1 MKKQLTL
8 KEEYYRRLTQSYTKH
23 GVKKLFID
31 QFMAGSGNELK
42 EKFWSPRSSAR
53 LCFDLYSWMG
63 EDEGFDDVE
72 FEYKLCCL
80 ISGGRR
86 VYANMDV
93 YYAAGNEVTFIES
106 KFTETAD
113 NRNYM
118 TDLPEAYWKTS
129 CEYKSASGKVVRQ
142 EILERYSKQRDVM
155 DQFLSFINDVSERA
169 KQSGA
174 ASWFDA
180 KQETCHLLGIVNYM
194 LDPKW
199 VEGKKVVNFY
209 NVAANFK
216 QIDFADYFRIKAE
229 EMVRDILNARKLLI
243 QFNYGLYSIKD
254 FFEKHGWLDKK
265 AYATDLTVC
274 NLLVSYFPLSSSN
287 PIAQCDN
294 QAQPMQCRL

>member
-1 MKKQLTL
+1 MKFPISI
-8 KEEYYRRLTQSYTKH
+8 KEEYYNRLSKPYTKR

-31 QFMAGSGNELK
+31 QFMSGSGNELK

-93 YYAAGNEVTFIES
+93 YYATGNEVTFIES

-118 TDLPEAYWKTS
+118 IDLPEAYWKTS
-129 CEYKSASGKVVRQ
+129 REYKSVSGKDVNQ
-142 EILERYSKQRDVM
+142 EILERYSKREDVM
-155 DQFLSFINDVSERA
+155 NRFLSFIDDISQQVNM
-169 KQSGA
+169 KGA
-174 ASWFDA
+174 VSWFDA

-194 LDPKW
+194 LDLDLA
-199 VEGKKVVNFY
+199 EGEKVVNFY
-209 NVAANFK
+209 NVAANFE
-216 QIDFADYFRIKAE
+216 QDDFADYFRIKGE
-229 EMVRDILNARKLLI
+229 EMVRNILKTRNLSL
-243 QFNYGLYSIKD
+243 QFNYGLYSIKE
-254 FFEKHGWLDKK
+254 FFENHGWLDKK
-265 AYATDLTVC
+265 AYATNLTVR
-274 NLLVSYFPLSSSN
+274 NLLASHFP
-287 PIAQCDN
+287 DK
-294 QAQPMQCRL
+294 

>member
-1 MKKQLTL
+1 MKLPISI
-8 KEEYYRRLTQSYTKH
+8 KEEYYNRLSKPYTKR

-31 QFMAGSGNELK
+31 QFMSGSGNELK

-118 TDLPEAYWKTS
+118 IDLPEAYWKTS

-142 EILERYSKQRDVM
+142 EILERYSNREDVM
-155 DQFLSFINDVSERA
+155 NQFLSFINDISERA

-174 ASWFDA
+174 VSWFDA
-180 KQETCHLLGIVNYM
+180 KQETCHLLGIVNYILSDT
-194 LDPKW
+194 LDEM
-199 VEGKKVVNFY
+199 VEVVYFY
-209 NVAANFK
+209 NVAANYE
-216 QIDFADYFRIKAE
+216 QDAFAEYFRSRAE
-229 EMVRDILNARKLLI
+229 EMVRNILKTRNLSI

-254 FFEKHGWLDKK
+254 FFEKHGWLDRK
-265 AYATDLTVC
+265 AYATDQKVRD
-274 NLLVSYFPLSSSN
+274 LLLSSPHPTLS
-287 PIAQCDN
+287 AGTRY
-294 QAQPMQCRL
+294 AFL

>member
-1 MKKQLTL
+1 MKFLISI
-8 KEEYYRRLTQSYTKH
+8 KEEYYNRLSKSYTKR
-23 GVKKLFID
+23 GAKKLFID
-31 QFMAGSGNELK
+31 QFMAGNGNELK

-118 TDLPEAYWKTS
+118 IDLPEAYWKTS

-180 KQETCHLLGIVNYM
+180 KQETCHLLGIVNYILSDA
-194 LDPKW
+194 LDEK
-199 VEGKKVVNFY
+199 VEVVNFH
-209 NVAANFK
+209 NVAANYE
-216 QIDFADYFRIKAE
+216 QDAFAEYFRNRAE
-229 EMVRDILNARKLLI
+229 EMVGNILKTRNLSIR
-243 QFNYGLYSIKD
+243 FNYGLYSIKD
-254 FFEKHGWLDKK
+254 FFEEHGWLDRK
-265 AYATDLTVC
+265 AYATDLKVRD
-274 NLLVSYFPLSSSN
+274 LSAAYFPSL
-287 PIAQCDN
+287 AK
-294 QAQPMQCRL
+294 

>member
-1 MKKQLTL
+1 MKFSISL
-8 KEEYYRRLTQSYTKH
+8 KEEYYNRLSKPYTKR

-31 QFMAGSGNELK
+31 QFMSGSGNELK

-63 EDEGFDDVE
+63 EDDGFHDVE

-93 YYAAGNEVTFIES
+93 YYAVGNEVTFIES
-106 KFTETAD
+106 KYTETAD
-113 NRNYM
+113 NRNY
-118 TDLPEAYWKTS
+118 TNDLPEAYWKTS
-129 CEYKSASGKVVRQ
+129 REYKSASGKVVRQ

-155 DQFLSFINDVSERA
+155 DQFLSFINDISERA

-194 LDPKW
+194 LDPQW

-209 NVAANFK
+209 NVVANYK
-216 QIDFADYFRIKAE
+216 QDDFAEYFKSRAV
-229 EMVRDILNARKLLI
+229 EMVVNILKTRNLSI

-265 AYATDLTVC
+265 AYATDLTVRD
-274 NLLVSYFPLSSSN
+274 LLVSYFPLSSSD
-287 PIAQCDN
+287 PIGQCNN

>member
-1 MKKQLTL
+1 MKFSISL
-8 KEEYYRRLTQSYTKH
+8 KEEYYNRLSKPYTKR

-80 ISGGRR
+80 VSGGRR

-93 YYAAGNEVTFIES
+93 YYAVGNEVTFIES
-106 KFTETAD
+106 KYTETAD

-118 TDLPEAYWKTS
+118 IDLPEAYWKTT

-155 DQFLSFINDVSERA
+155 DQFLAFIGDISEELNKR
-169 KQSGA
+169 GA
-174 ASWFDA
+174 VSWFDA
-180 KQETCHLLGIVNYM
+180 KQETCHLLGIVNYILSDT
-194 LDPKW
+194 LDKE
-199 VEGKKVVNFY
+199 VEVVNFH
-209 NVAANFK
+209 NVAANYE
-216 QIDFADYFRIKAE
+216 QDAFAEYFRSRAE
-229 EMVRDILNARKLLI
+229 EMVRNILKTRNLSI

-254 FFEKHGWLDKK
+254 FFEKHGWLDRK
-265 AYATDLTVC
+265 AYATDLKVRD
-274 NLLVSYFPLSSSN
+274 LSAAYFPSL
-287 PIAQCDN
+287 AK
-294 QAQPMQCRL
+294 

>member
-1 MKKQLTL
+1 MKFPISI
-8 KEEYYRRLTQSYTKH
+8 KEEYYNRLSKPYTKR
-23 GVKKLFID
+23 GVKKLYID
-31 QFMAGSGNELK
+31 QFMAGNGNELK

-93 YYAAGNEVTFIES
+93 YYAVGNEVTFIES

-118 TDLPEAYWKTS
+118 IDLPEAYWKTS

-155 DQFLSFINDVSERA
+155 DQFLAFIGDISEELN
-169 KQSGA
+169 KSGA
-174 ASWFDA
+174 VSWFDA
-180 KQETCHLLGIVNYM
+180 KQETCHLLGIVNYILSDT
-194 LDPKW
+194 LDKE
-199 VEGKKVVNFY
+199 VEVVNFH
-209 NVAANFK
+209 NVAANFE
-216 QIDFADYFRIKAE
+216 QYAFAEYFRSRAE
-229 EMVRDILNARKLLI
+229 EMVRNILMTRNLSI

-265 AYATDLTVC
+265 AYATDLTVSD
-274 NLLVSYFPLSSSN
+274 LLASYFFRNLD
-287 PIAQCDN
+287 AET
-294 QAQPMQCRL
+294 L

>member
-1 MKKQLTL
+1 MKFSISL
-8 KEEYYRRLTQSYTKH
+8 KEEYYNRLSKPYTKR

-80 ISGGRR
+80 VSGGRR

-93 YYAAGNEVTFIES
+93 YYAVGNEVTFIES
-106 KFTETAD
+106 KYTETAD

-118 TDLPEAYWKTS
+118 IDLPEAYWKTT

-155 DQFLSFINDVSERA
+155 DQFFAFIGDISEELNKR
-169 KQSGA
+169 GA
-174 ASWFDA
+174 VSWFDA
-180 KQETCHLLGIVNYM
+180 KQETCHLLGIVNYILSDT
-194 LDPKW
+194 LDKE
-199 VEGKKVVNFY
+199 VEVVNFH
-209 NVAANFK
+209 NVAANYE
-216 QIDFADYFRIKAE
+216 QDAFAEYFRSRAE
-229 EMVRDILNARKLLI
+229 EMVRNILKTRNLSI

-254 FFEKHGWLDKK
+254 FFEKHGWLDRK
-265 AYATDLTVC
+265 AYATDLTVSD
-274 NLLVSYFPLSSSN
+274 LLASYFFRNLD
-287 PIAQCDN
+287 AET
-294 QAQPMQCRL
+294 L